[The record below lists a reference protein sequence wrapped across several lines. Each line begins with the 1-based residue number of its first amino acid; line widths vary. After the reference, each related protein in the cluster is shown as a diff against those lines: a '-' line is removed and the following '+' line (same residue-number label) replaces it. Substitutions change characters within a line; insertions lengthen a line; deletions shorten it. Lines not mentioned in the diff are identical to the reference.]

1 MFDRHITD
9 KLEKAMLAI
18 NCCDVTLDSQ
28 GLYSLNIIQTPRMSD
43 WIYVGIYVL
52 GTWQFRM
59 IKLPC
64 SHRWNIDNSR
74 LGWLYQHV
82 LNNTR

>member
-43 WIYVGIYVL
+43 
-52 GTWQFRM
+52 
-59 IKLPC
+59 
-64 SHRWNIDNSR
+64 
-74 LGWLYQHV
+74 
-82 LNNTR
+82 